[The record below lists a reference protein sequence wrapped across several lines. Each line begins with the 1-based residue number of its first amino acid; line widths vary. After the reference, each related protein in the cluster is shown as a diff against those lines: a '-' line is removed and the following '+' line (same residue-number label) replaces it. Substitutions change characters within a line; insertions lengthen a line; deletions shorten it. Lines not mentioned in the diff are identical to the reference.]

1 MRWVWG
7 LGLIL
12 LGLLA
17 CVPAESG
24 PQTEG
29 PRLIGEA
36 TLPPPSITPLVLQSP
51 SPLPLEP
58 ESPGR
63 PVAGTLRPDDP
74 QAGGFR
80 LITATPPDSPTPYPT
95 STPSRTPAPSLTR
108 SPIPSRTLTPSPTLS
123 PTASATGQVQL
134 LPSLSPAPSP
144 TNHSLSPCPFAWFI
158 VPPPSPNCPLTAVV
172 VSPAAYQ
179 AMQGGGMIWVQ
190 NGLTIFI
197 LFSDGGAPAWLFAPD
212 TYSEGEALNIP
223 LPPAGLFAPERGFG
237 KLWAGDGA
245 LQSRLGW
252 GVGGE
257 VPYTA
262 LIQADAATGTRY
274 LTGPGAE
281 IYALGMD
288 QSAWERTR

>member
-1 MRWVWG
+1 
-7 LGLIL
+7 
-12 LGLLA
+12 
-17 CVPAESG
+17 
-24 PQTEG
+24 
-29 PRLIGEA
+29 
-36 TLPPPSITPLVLQSP
+36 
-51 SPLPLEP
+51 
-58 ESPGR
+58 
-63 PVAGTLRPDDP
+63 
-74 QAGGFR
+74 
-80 LITATPPDSPTPYPT
+80 
-95 STPSRTPAPSLTR
+95 
-108 SPIPSRTLTPSPTLS
+108 
-123 PTASATGQVQL
+123 
-134 LPSLSPAPSP
+134 
-144 TNHSLSPCPFAWFI
+144 
-158 VPPPSPNCPLTAVV
+158 
-172 VSPAAYQ
+172 
-179 AMQGGGMIWVQ
+179 MIWVQ